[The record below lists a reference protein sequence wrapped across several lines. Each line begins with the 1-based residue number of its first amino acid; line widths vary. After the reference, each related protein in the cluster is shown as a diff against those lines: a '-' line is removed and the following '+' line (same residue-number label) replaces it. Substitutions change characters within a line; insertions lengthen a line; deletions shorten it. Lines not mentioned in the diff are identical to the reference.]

1 MKVKID
7 SSSSTPRIDGDY
19 GTLEYS
25 EQSNKLFI
33 KSRRRGVIQIGSDS
47 TVSVE
52 TDPAFTAWLSTP
64 PNLSTFTNDLNY
76 LSTIAVDGITITGDG
91 TISNPLVASSG
102 GLTQMQVQ
110 NLNLFF

>member
-47 TVSVE
+47 TVSTE

-64 PNLSTFTNDLNY
+64 PNLSEFNND
-76 LSTIAVDGITITGDG
+76 IGA
-91 TISNPLVASSG
+91 G
-102 GLTQMQVQ
+102 GLTQMQVS
-110 NLNLFF
+110 NLNMFRI